1 MNTNKGRKKMNGG
14 KIKLLTLL
22 AATALVLFCA
32 GNVLAAASGACV
44 NCHTM
49 HNSQDGLSMMV
60 DGTSGPAPALV
71 RAASCYGCHGD
82 VDIVNGTW
90 DNFLTAPGKTPRIN
104 AQTYGDYG
112 VDGDTLA
119 GGSFYWVDSAGLGM
133 DAKGHN
139 VVSVAGQDAKL
150 GYQPPGWNS
159 TFDKNGQINN
169 GAATW
174 NNQLTCAG
182 VTGCHGDHT
191 ATDDFTA
198 VKGGHHGDDSVLDGS
213 TVAQSYRFLK
223 GIIGLE
229 DPEWEYQPTATKHN
243 QYHGEA
249 RTADTATNT
258 KTISY
263 LCAECHGDF
272 HSGAGTLGADG
283 ATWGAPWLRH
293 PTDLDMN
300 DLPNTE
306 YASYNGDKSY
316 SVVAPV
322 ASEDVSAVKSS
333 VLVGA
338 GDAVVTCISCHRA
351 HGSPFDDLLRWKYNE
366 DGHLMVAANGTSGNV
381 GCFVCHTTKD

>member
-1 MNTNKGRKKMNGG
+1 
-14 KIKLLTLL
+14 
-22 AATALVLFCA
+22 
-32 GNVLAAASGACV
+32 
-44 NCHTM
+44 
-49 HNSQDGLSMMV
+49 MMV
-60 DGTSGPAPALV
+60 DGTAGPAPALV

-90 DNFLTAPGKTPRIN
+90 EDIENAPGKTPRIN
-104 AQTYGDYG
+104 AQNYGDYG
-112 VDGDTLA
+112 VSGDTLA
-119 GGSFYWVDSAGLGM
+119 GGSFYWVDVEGK

-139 VVSVAGQDAKL
+139 VVTVAEMDAVLKL
-150 GYQPPGWNS
+150 QPPGWNS
-159 TFDKNGQINN
+159 TFDANGQINN
-169 GAATW
+169 GAPTW
-174 NNQLTCAG
+174 NSQLTCAG
-182 VTGCHGDHT
+182 VTGCHGDRLDDQGQPI
-191 ATDDFTA
+191 TDDFTA

-213 TVAQSYRFLK
+213 DVATSYRFLK

-229 DPEWEYQPTATKHN
+229 DDDWEFQPTATEHN

-258 KTISY
+258 QTISY

-272 HSGAGTLGADG
+272 HSGTGTLGADG
-283 ATWGAPWLRH
+283 TTWGAPWLRH

-300 DLPNTE
+300 DLATTSE
-306 YASYNGDKSY
+306 YALYNGDKSY

-322 ASEDVSAVKSS
+322 ASEDVSAAKSV
-333 VLVGA
+333 VLVSP
-338 GDAVVTCISCHRA
+338 GDAIVTCISCHRA

>member
-1 MNTNKGRKKMNGG
+1 MMNGG
-14 KIKLLTLL
+14 TFKRPILL
-22 AATALVLFCA
+22 AAALVLFCA
-32 GNVLAAASGACV
+32 GNVFAAAQGACV

-49 HNSQDGLSMMV
+49 HNSQDGTSMMV

-82 VDIVNGTW
+82 VDIVNGSW
-90 DNFLTAPGKTPRIN
+90 DNFDTAPGRTPRIN
-104 AQTYGDYG
+104 AQDYGDFG

-119 GGSFYWVDSAGLGM
+119 GGSFYWVDTNGM
-133 DAKGHN
+133 GQDAKGHN
-139 VVSVAGQDAKL
+139 VVTVAGMDSKL
-150 GYQPPGWNS
+150 GYQPPGWNAAFS
-159 TFDKNGQINN
+159 ANGQINN
-169 GAATW
+169 GAQTW
-174 NNQLTCAG
+174 TAQLTCAG

-191 ATDDFTA
+191 STDDFTA
-198 VKGGHHGDDSVLDGS
+198 VKGGHHGDDSTLDGS
-213 TVAQSYRFLK
+213 SVAKSYRFLK

-229 DPEWEYQPTATKHN
+229 DPDWEFQPTASKHN

-249 RTADTATNT
+249 RKADTATNT

-272 HSGAGTLGADG
+272 HSGAGNLGADG
-283 ATWGAPWLRH
+283 TIWGAPWLRH

-306 YASYNGDKSY
+306 YALYNEDKSY

-322 ASEDVSAVKSS
+322 ASTDVSVVKSS
-333 VLVGA
+333 VLNGP

-351 HGSPFDDLLRWKYNE
+351 HGSPYDDLLRWNYNE
-366 DGHLMVAANGTSGNV
+366 TGHEMVAAGGAGNV

>member
-22 AATALVLFCA
+22 AATALVLFGA

-49 HNSQDGLSMMV
+49 HNSQDGTSMMV

-112 VDGDTLA
+112 VSGDTLA
-119 GGSFYWVDSAGLGM
+119 GGSFYWVDDAGM
-133 DAKGHN
+133 ANDAKGHN
-139 VVSVAGQDAKL
+139 VVSVAGQDGKL
-150 GYQPPGWNS
+150 GYQPPGWDPNFS
-159 TFDKNGQINN
+159 VNGQING
-169 GAATW
+169 GAETW

-198 VKGGHHGDDSVLDGS
+198 VKGGHHGDDSELDGS
-213 TVAQSYRFLK
+213 TVAKSYRFLK
-223 GIIGLE
+223 GIIGYE
-229 DPEWEYQPTATKHN
+229 DPEWEFQPTATKHN

-272 HSGAGTLGADG
+272 HSGEGTLGADG
-283 ATWGAPWLRH
+283 TTWGAPWLRH

-300 DLPNTE
+300 DL
-306 YASYNGDKSY
+306 DRK
-316 SVVAPV
+316 SVV
-322 ASEDVSAVKSS
+322 
-333 VLVGA
+333 
-338 GDAVVTCISCHRA
+338 
-351 HGSPFDDLLRWKYNE
+351 
-366 DGHLMVAANGTSGNV
+366 
-381 GCFVCHTTKD
+381 

>member
-1 MNTNKGRKKMNGG
+1 MMNGG
-14 KIKLLTLL
+14 TFKLSILL
-22 AATALVLFCA
+22 AAALVLFCA
-32 GNVLAAASGACV
+32 GNVFAAAQGACV

-49 HNSQDGLSMMV
+49 HNSQDGTSMMV

-82 VDIVNGTW
+82 VDIVNGVW
-90 DNFLTAPGKTPRIN
+90 DDFVTAPGRTPRIN
-104 AQTYGDYG
+104 AQDYGDFG

-119 GGSFYWVDSAGLGM
+119 GGSFYWVDTNGM
-133 DAKGHN
+133 GQDAKGHN
-139 VVSVAGQDAKL
+139 VVTVAGMDAKL
-150 GYQPPGWNS
+150 GYQPPGWNAAFS
-159 TFDKNGQINN
+159 ANGQINN
-169 GAATW
+169 GAQTW
-174 NNQLTCAG
+174 TAQLTCAG

-198 VKGGHHGDDSVLDGS
+198 VKGGHHGDDSTLDGS
-213 TVAQSYRFLK
+213 SVAKSYRFLK
-223 GIIGLE
+223 GILGLE
-229 DPEWEYQPTATKHN
+229 DPEWEFQPTASKHN

-249 RTADTATNT
+249 RKADTATNT

-272 HSGAGTLGADG
+272 HSGAGDLGADG
-283 ATWGAPWLRH
+283 TIWGAPWLRH

-306 YASYNGDKSY
+306 YALYNEDKSY

-322 ASEDVSAVKSS
+322 ASTDVSVVKSS
-333 VLVGA
+333 VLNGP

-351 HGSPFDDLLRWKYNE
+351 HGSPYDDLLRWNYNE
-366 DGHLMVAANGTSGNV
+366 TGHEMVAAGGAGNV